1 MKHLFSILLNPAAL
15 AAIAAALFKRLGFV
29 LASSAALAG
38 IVAAVLT
45 VVDQRAEQR
54 GYLRAQVEQQ
64 ADALQ
69 QLTQAIERSGQLVD
83 TLDQIVYDNSKAQT
97 DAKSS
102 IDSLA
107 AGLRSGSIRLSVRT
121 APEPGP
127 DTGAERPSPGNP
139 EARAELDREDAAAL
153 LGITGEGDAAIRD
166 LNTCI
171 DAYGAVRAKVNGA
184 AP

>member
-1 MKHLFSILLNPAAL
+1 MK
-15 AAIAAALFKRLGFV
+15 AAATLILKTV
-29 LASSAALAG
+29 LPL
-38 IVAAVLT
+38 AVLGALYCA
-45 VVDQRAEQR
+45 DQRGEER
-54 GYLRAQVEQQ
+54 GRLQAQNKQLDGTV
-64 ADALQ
+64 Q
-69 QLTQAIERSGQLVD
+69 QLSEALERSGQLADSLEQILD
-83 TLDQIVYDNSKAQT
+83 TNRTGQN

-127 DTGAERPSPGNP
+127 DAGAERPRPGNP
-139 EARAELDREDAAAL
+139 EARAELDREDAEAL
-153 LGITGEGDAAIRD
+153 LGLTGEGDAAIRD

-171 DAYGAVRAKVNGA
+171 DAYGAVRAIVNKA